1 MRRPSTVTFHSA
13 WGDPVNHPW
22 TTGAPSPTY
31 GTEAILRLLRDAR
44 AGREPRL
51 PRRAGALAIADQLDG
66 GLNRTNYQLAARSV
80 DMTPPMLLPGIRLHL
95 NGLKDA
101 YIVESGLFQRWDAAK
116 QTYVRQGDII
126 DLDGRAKNC
135 ARDPAASVCR

>member
-1 MRRPSTVTFHSA
+1 MKSA
-13 WGDPVNHPW
+13 GIDPDSSATLGLGVNLAFP
-22 TTGAPSPTY
+22 AVQ
-31 GTEAILRLLRDAR
+31 
-44 AGREPRL
+44 
-51 PRRAGALAIADQLDG
+51 ALAIAGELDG
-66 GLNRTNYQLAARSV
+66 GLTRTNFQLALRSV

-135 ARDPAASVCR
+135 AWDPAASVCR